1 MSTDENLCVDQAITE
16 INKNGYTILRGFVD
30 QQGVEDLKRLADKY
44 FKPLGMEARRAAA
57 ARDYSYSEFDSKEAA
72 RKSLLVQT
80 REVDDLVTDQRV
92 LSIAEAVLLEG
103 PPYYRRVRTA
113 GTGFKDAY
121 TRERDVRSLHRDDA
135 IYPVRIPGKPLVLNT
150 LLAIDE
156 FTPESG
162 STTFV
167 PGSHLW
173 DKPVDPD
180 HETVAIE
187 MDPGDLALFGGEVW
201 HGHGQNK
208 TNGRQRCLA
217 MLYVCGW
224 LQPFNDYNAAF
235 SDEQLAELPENLAEL
250 I

>member
-1 MSTDENLCVDQAITE
+1 MTIDDQALCIE
-16 INKNGYTILRGFVD
+16 QAIAELGDIGYTILRGFVD
-30 QQGVEDLKRLADKY
+30 QQRVESLKRLADEM
-44 FKPLGMEARRAAA
+44 FKPVSIEARRSAAE
-57 ARDYSYSEFDSKEAA
+57 YTGKEYNSKEYA

-113 GTGFKDAY
+113 GAGFKDAQSG
-121 TRERDVRSLHRDDA
+121 EEDVRSLHRDGA

-173 DKPVDPD
+173 DTPVDPD
-180 HETVAIE
+180 HPAVAIE
-187 MDPGDLALFGGEVW
+187 MDPGDLALFEGEVW
-201 HGHGQNK
+201 HGHGQNR
-208 TNGRQRCLA
+208 TNRRRRCLS

-224 LQPFNDYNAAF
+224 LQPFDNYGAAF
-235 SDEQLAELPENLAEL
+235 SDEQLAELPEKLVEL

>member
-1 MSTDENLCVDQAITE
+1 MSTDENLCVGQAITE
-16 INKNGYTILRGFVD
+16 INENGYIILRGFVD
-30 QQGVEDLKRLADKY
+30 QQRVEDLGRLADKY
-44 FKPLGMEARRAAA
+44 FKPASAKARRAAA
-57 ARDYSYSEFDSKEAA
+57 TRDYADFDSEEAA
-72 RKSLLVQT
+72 RTSLLVQT

-103 PPYYRRVRTA
+103 PSYYRRVRTA

-121 TRERDVRSLHRDDA
+121 TDGEDVRSLHRDGA

-156 FTPESG
+156 FTPEKG

-173 DKPVDPD
+173 DVPVDSE
-180 HETVAIE
+180 HETVAVE
-187 MDPGDLALFGGEVW
+187 MDPGDLLLFGGEVW
-201 HGHGQNK
+201 HGHGKNR
-208 TNGRQRCLA
+208 TNHPRRCLA

-224 LQPFNDYNAAF
+224 LQPFNNYNVAF
-235 SDEQLAELPENLAEL
+235 SDEALEKLPDKLAAL